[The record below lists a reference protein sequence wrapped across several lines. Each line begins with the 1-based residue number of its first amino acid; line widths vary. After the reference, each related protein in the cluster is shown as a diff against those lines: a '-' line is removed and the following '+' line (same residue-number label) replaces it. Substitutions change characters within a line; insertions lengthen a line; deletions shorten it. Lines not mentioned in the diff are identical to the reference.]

1 MRARGDSP
9 TVAQKQLLEIAKA
22 LAVRPKV
29 LILDEP
35 TASLDRE
42 ATDMLFARVR
52 AVVKTGTS
60 VIYITH
66 RLVEIRQIADRVT
79 VLRDGRVRGR
89 ALVDEVTDEEL
100 LHMIVGRELGST
112 FPPKATGGR
121 KGR

>member
-1 MRARGDSP
+1 MLRGVGLRVPLRARGDSL

-22 LAVRPKV
+22 LAMRPKV

-42 ATDMLFARVR
+42 STDMLFDRIR

-66 RLVEIRQIADRVT
+66 RLAELRQIARSRHRACAT
-79 VLRDGRVRGR
+79 VGCGASRSWPR
-89 ALVDEVTDEEL
+89 
-100 LHMIVGRELGST
+100 
-112 FPPKATGGR
+112 
-121 KGR
+121 